1 MHQVYVKIQGRQ
13 IYELVFFHSLY
24 LSWALFA
31 LTSIFF
37 CRVESNHR
45 LWIFQQSFIFFFKE
59 LLLRR
64 GKNGPFLPPPGMIF
78 PKGVELIK
86 ADRTVIPQ

>member
-13 IYELVFFHSLY
+13 IYESVFFHSL
-24 LSWALFA
+24 SRALFA
-31 LTSIFF
+31 LTSFFF

-64 GKNGPFLPPPGMIF
+64 GKNGPFFNAAGNDISQ
-78 PKGVELIK
+78 GS
-86 ADRTVIPQ
+86 